1 MFATGFQSI
10 AFQTPANDNPIGNG
24 GGGKQE
30 VWVTPYQ
37 LLQQQEYRE
46 KLIRKEKTELEKLE
60 SVLAENRR
68 KAELAAKNK
77 EIAASKQ
84 RVIALA
90 RAEAEYLAEINRLL
104 MVRAELMQRIKEN
117 ESILII
123 LMVMRRRRLR
133 VA

>member
-1 MFATGFQSI
+1 MFSSGFQSF
-10 AFQTPANDNPIGNG
+10 AFQTAGNDNRPTGN
-24 GGGKQE
+24 GGKQE
-30 VWVTPYQ
+30 SYVTPYQ

-46 KLIRKEKTELEKLE
+46 KLIRREKTELEKLE

-77 EIAASKQ
+77 LLATERRA
-84 RVIALA
+84 IALA
-90 RAEAEYLAEINRLL
+90 KAEAEYLAEINRLL

-117 ESILII
+117 ESILVI
-123 LMVMRRRRLR
+123 LMIMRRRRLR